1 MGPRRSEDGDVRTR
15 PSGVRFFVLVRAED
29 ALGPRRSMAWLGKV
43 ESMIKLHKK
52 FGYRPRVAVWELT
65 LRCNLRCRHCG
76 SRAGKKRDDELSLAE
91 ALKLCDDLAAMG
103 CRRLT
108 LGGGEPL
115 LREEWPI
122 LAQKLID
129 NGVTVGMVTNG
140 LAWSDKVTDT
150 VKAIGLESVAFS
162 LDGLEESHDYL
173 RGVKGLWRKVLAAMQ
188 SCAKA
193 GVHASAVTTI
203 FRRNIDEL
211 EALRDVLREHGVERW
226 QLQVGTPTGNMSD
239 HPDLV
244 IPPEDMLTLVPRIAK
259 LCRDG
264 RTPRVYPGHN
274 IGYFGEPEEMLRD
287 PSDPIP
293 FWTGCPAGLSV
304 IGIESNGGIKGCL
317 SLPSAMNDE
326 DKFLEGNIRE
336 TPLREIWNRKGA
348 FSYNRDFT
356 LENLAGDCK
365 TCEYAEVCRGGC
377 TWGNVARDRFV
388 RDNPYCYW
396 RQLQQSKQAE
406 GKKET
411 KHLRVVS

>member
-1 MGPRRSEDGDVRTR
+1 
-15 PSGVRFFVLVRAED
+15 
-29 ALGPRRSMAWLGKV
+29 
-43 ESMIKLHKK
+43 MIKLHKK
-52 FGYRPRVAVWELT
+52 FGYRPRAAVWELT

-91 ALKLCDDLAAMG
+91 ALKLCEDLAAMG

-108 LGGGEPL
+108 LGGGDPL
-115 LREEWPI
+115 LREDWPI
-122 LAQKLID
+122 IAQKLID
-129 NGVTVGMVTNG
+129 SGVMVGMVTNG
-140 LAWSDKVTDT
+140 LAWSEKVTET

-162 LDGLEESHDYL
+162 IDGLEESHDYL
-173 RGVKGLWRKVLAAMQ
+173 RGVKGLWRKVLASVE
-188 SCAKA
+188 SCRAA

-203 FRRNIDEL
+203 YRRNLDEL

-226 QLQVGTPTGNMSD
+226 QLQVGTPTGNLAD

-244 IPPEDMLTLVPRIAK
+244 IAPEDMLTLVPRIAK

-274 IGYFGEPEEMLRD
+274 IGYYGEPEEMLRD
-287 PSDPIP
+287 PRDPIP

-317 SLPSAMNDE
+317 SLPSMMNGE
-326 DKFLEGNIRE
+326 DRFLEGNIRE

-356 LENLAGDCK
+356 LENLGGACK
-365 TCEYAEVCRGGC
+365 TCDYAEVCRGGC

-396 RQLQQSKQAE
+396 RQLQQSKAD
-406 GKKET
+406 GKTGNDEVR
-411 KHLRVVS
+411 HLRVVS

>member
-1 MGPRRSEDGDVRTR
+1 
-15 PSGVRFFVLVRAED
+15 
-29 ALGPRRSMAWLGKV
+29 
-43 ESMIKLHKK
+43 MIKLHKK

-65 LRCNLRCRHCG
+65 LRCNLQCRHCG
-76 SRAGKKRDDELSLAE
+76 SRAGKKRTDELSLGE
-91 ALKLCDDLAAMG
+91 ALKLCEDLAALG

-115 LREEWPI
+115 LREDWPI
-122 LAQKLID
+122 IAQKLID
-129 NGVTVGMVTNG
+129 LGVTVGMVTNG
-140 LAWSDKVTDT
+140 LAWSDQVTQT
-150 VKAIGLESVAFS
+150 FKTLGLESVAFS

-173 RGVKGLWRKVLAAMQ
+173 RGHKGLWRKILDNMD
-188 SCAKA
+188 SCHRA

-203 FRRNIDEL
+203 YRRNVDEL
-211 EALRDVLREHGVERW
+211 EQLRDVLREHGVERW
-226 QLQVGTPTGNMSD
+226 QLQVGTATGNLAD

-244 IPPEDMLTLVPRIAK
+244 LAPEEMRTLVPRIAK

-274 IGYFGEPEEMLRD
+274 IGYYGEPENMLRD
-287 PSDPIP
+287 PRDPIP

-317 SLPSAMNDE
+317 SLPSIMNGE

-336 TPLREIWNRKGA
+336 KPLKEIWFRQGA

-356 LENLAGDCK
+356 LDNLGGFCR
-365 TCEYAEVCRGGC
+365 TCDYAEVCRGGC

-396 RQLQQSKQAE
+396 RQSQAKGDE
-406 GKKET
+406 VQAPAA
-411 KHLRVVS
+411 KHLPIVT